1 VKAVFKELELQ
12 KDTYVVDL
20 HHGESIMV
28 NLSKIKLSIKG
39 IILWWYAGTEY
50 ETVLLSTKK
59 VALHI
64 ILSRH

>member
-1 VKAVFKELELQ
+1 VKAAFKELELQ

-20 HHGESIMV
+20 HHDEFIMV

-39 IILWWYAGTEY
+39 IILWWYTGTEY